1 MHIYNKWLDINKWG
15 KEEEMNLL
23 YRKISDNIIPD
34 NILLQEVKLNLL
46 LSFSVGWILWLTSRQ
61 YGKVGGWGGWE
72 MLLYSVDTSKYYC
85 SLGGQG

>member
-34 NILLQEVKLNLL
+34 NILLQEVELNLL

-61 YGKVGGWGGWE
+61 YGKVGGG